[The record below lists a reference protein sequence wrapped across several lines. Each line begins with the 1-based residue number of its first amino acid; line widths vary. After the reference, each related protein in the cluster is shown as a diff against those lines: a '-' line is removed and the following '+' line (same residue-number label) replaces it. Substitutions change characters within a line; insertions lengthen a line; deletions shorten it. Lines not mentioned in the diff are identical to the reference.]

1 MKNYILILVLIS
13 VLVLIFVFLFYFKSN
28 FSKNS
33 FLDNFYNKYKFR
45 FKNYD
50 SNKSF
55 DVVDQVYCIVM
66 PDRKEYMINQMNK
79 LGINCKFL
87 DAITPKD
94 LSKNDYNSL
103 SKHKRYTTEKK
114 TRLPLQLSFTMCYMN
129 AIKNNYQTIIVFEDD
144 LTIISDKNTII
155 NGITEFK
162 KSDFAMF
169 YMGYCWLNCDQQ
181 FELNGSIANV
191 KDYSRLLC
199 AHSICYKV
207 SYLKSL
213 INFLYPM
220 NDEFDTKLTKFL
232 KKYKYTVCIPKQVYF
247 DQNKDL
253 GTLNETYNL
262 EGGISINPST
272 CKLN

>member
-114 TRLPLQLSFTMCYMN
+114 TRLPLQLSFTMCYLD
-129 AIKNNYQTIIVFEDD
+129 AIKNNYDTIIVFEDD
-144 LTIISDKNTII
+144 LTIETKKENII
-155 NGITEFK
+155 IGINEFK
-162 KSDFAMF
+162 NHNSVMF
-169 YMGYCWLNCDQQ
+169 YMGYCWLNCNQTFKIDG
-181 FELNGSIANV
+181 NIAIV
-191 KDYSRLLC
+191 QDYSRMFC
-199 AHSICYKV
+199 CHSICYKV
-207 SYLKSL
+207 KYLPEL
-213 INFLYPM
+213 IDFLYPM
-220 NDEFDTKLTKFL
+220 DNEFDVKITKFFEN
-232 KKYKYTVCIPKQVYF
+232 YNYNVCIPRQIYF
-247 DQNKDL
+247 DQNKEL
-253 GTLNETYNL
+253 GTHNETL
-262 EGGISINPST
+262 GST
-272 CKLN
+272 SGVIDKVQPFCVI